1 MQWETMKINMQYG
14 VVTINEA
21 RDAQGLLPVPWG
33 DKPWLPDHQVQ
44 PK

>member
-1 MQWETMKINMQYG
+1 MSIERKKKRYG

-21 RDAQGLLPVPWG
+21 RDAQGLPLVPKR
-33 DKPWLPDHQVQ
+33 DKPLRPSKQVQ